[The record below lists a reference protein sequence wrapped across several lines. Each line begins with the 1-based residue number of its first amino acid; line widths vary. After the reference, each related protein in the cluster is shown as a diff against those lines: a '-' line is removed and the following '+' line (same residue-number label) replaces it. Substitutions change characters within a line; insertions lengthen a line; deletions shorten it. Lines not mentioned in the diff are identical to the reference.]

1 MNRTLRLAADRAAIL
16 VLCVAAW
23 QACTWIFGAQW
34 FSSPWSTAIAF
45 WQSLTGGL
53 LLWHAGY
60 TAEAAVW
67 GLVLGGVPGVLLP
80 FLLRRSPVVSAII
93 DPYMVG
99 GYGMPKLALA
109 PLFILW
115 FGIGIESKIALVF
128 SIVFFVVF
136 FNTMAGVRAVSAQH
150 VGMARIVGAS
160 EADIARHIVWPG
172 AVPYI
177 FAALKISAPYAIG
190 AAVVGELISSNRG
203 IGYMVGAAA
212 TDFDTKSVFVALLGV
227 TVLVLF
233 VNMAVERAERW
244 LLRWRPPE
252 VAGSAGASG
261 SV

>member
-1 MNRTLRLAADRAAIL
+1 MNRAVRLTADRLVIL

-23 QACTWIFGAQW
+23 QACTWVFGAQW

-45 WQSLTGGL
+45 WHALTGGL

-60 TAEAAVW
+60 TAEAALW
-67 GLVLGGVPGVLLP
+67 GLVLGTVPAVLLP
-80 FLLRRSPVVSAII
+80 LALRRSPVVNAII
-93 DPYMVG
+93 DPYLVG

-115 FGIGIESKIALVF
+115 FGIGIESKIALVT
-128 SIVFFVVF
+128 SIVFFVIF

-150 VGMARIVGAS
+150 VGMARIFGAS

-177 FAALKISAPYAIG
+177 FAGLKISAPYAIG

-203 IGYMVGAAA
+203 IGYLVGAAA
-212 TDFDTKSVFVALLGV
+212 TDFDTRSVFVALLGV
-227 TVLVLF
+227 TVLVLV
-233 VNMAVERAERW
+233 VNTAVERAERW

-252 VAGSAGASG
+252 VPGSTGASG
-261 SV
+261 AA